1 MKIDFVNRIAKAVAS
16 KAGANLGQ
24 IRRGVLEIESHLLYG
39 DQVEMNL
46 VNEQQMEIGG
56 VLNIN
61 VSCKDTNIALF
72 KSDTS
77 FLRIKEYK
85 SIGRSI
91 GSLNVNKFGETIY
104 ITEGKSP
111 LFFSAVRYTTELHLP
126 ETFAGN
132 IALKIGTGNVQF
144 NDSFTFDS
152 LAVECSDGHIRVD
165 EVTAQK
171 IKLQSSSGKVQ
182 CGIINGDI
190 EVHTKDGG
198 ILINQLGGNIL
209 ANAKSGKIQCTVT
222 KPMEKIILKTGD
234 GSITLNIP
242 EDLYFRFSAKTSS
255 RLKAPFRDD
264 LFRPVKDNY
273 TYQGVIGEKNKS
285 ENGPTDIKINAKDY
299 RITVNWID

>member
-1 MKIDFVNRIAKAVAS
+1 
-16 KAGANLGQ
+16 
-24 IRRGVLEIESHLLYG
+24 
-39 DQVEMNL
+39 MNL
-46 VNEQQMEIGG
+46 VNEQQIEIGG
-56 VLNIN
+56 VVNIN

-72 KSDTS
+72 KSETS
-77 FLRIKEYK
+77 SLRIKEYK

-91 GSLNVNKFGETIY
+91 GSLNMNKSGETIH

-111 LFFSAVRYTTELHLP
+111 LFFSAIRYTTELYLP

-132 IALKIGTGNVQF
+132 IALKIGTGNVLL

-152 LAVECSDGHIRVD
+152 LTVECSDGHIRVD

-190 EVHTKDGG
+190 EIHTKDGG
-198 ILINQLGGNIL
+198 ILINQLSGNIL

-234 GSITLNIP
+234 GSISLNIP
-242 EDLYFRFSAKTSS
+242 KDLYFRFSAKTSG
-255 RLKAPFRDD
+255 RLKATFRDD
-264 LFRPVKDNY
+264 LFHPVKDNH
-273 TYQGVIGEKNKS
+273 TYQGMIGEKNKS
-285 ENGPTDIKINAKDY
+285 EKGPTDIKINAKDH